1 MKFGFIGTGNMATA
15 MVIGAIDSG
24 AVESKHI
31 YLYDLETKVSNELA
45 KTYDTKACK
54 SAVELASSVDIIV
67 LTVKPDNYE
76 DVLGRIKGEL
86 ADKIIISIG
95 AGVTIDYVKS
105 LTDESVPVVRAMPN
119 LPVEVSAGMTGITFD
134 DKIDKKTKT
143 VIKKFFYSL
152 GEVIEVE
159 EDKMDLVVALSGS
172 APAYGYLFIEAMAKA
187 GEKLGLD
194 YDTALFLSSNAI
206 LGSSRMVC
214 DTGLSPSELTKN
226 VCSPN
231 GTTAQGVAIMDKYI
245 NALME
250 KTTTAVYEKSKE
262 MKK

>member
-15 MVIGAIDSG
+15 MIIGATDSE
-24 AVESKHI
+24 ALESKHI
-31 YLYDLETKVSNELA
+31 FVYDLETKKSNELA
-45 KTYDTKACK
+45 RTYNLKACK
-54 SAVELASSVDIIV
+54 SAAELASSVDVIV
-67 LTVKPDNYE
+67 LTVKPNNYE
-76 DVLGRIKGEL
+76 DVLERIKDEL
-86 ADKIIISIG
+86 NDKIVISIG

-105 LTDESVPVVRAMPN
+105 LTSDNTIVVRAMPN
-119 LPVEVSAGMTGITFD
+119 LAVEVSAGMTGITFD
-134 DKIDKKTKT
+134 NKIDKKTKT
-143 VIKKFFYSL
+143 TIKKFFYSL

-187 GEKLGLD
+187 GQKLGLD
-194 YDTALFLSSNAI
+194 YDTSLFLSSNAI
-206 LGSSRMVC
+206 LGASRMVC
-214 DTGLSPSELTKN
+214 DTGLSPKELTNN

-231 GTTAQGVAIMDKYI
+231 GTTAEGVAIMDKYV

-250 KTTTAVYEKSKE
+250 KTTTAVFEKSKE